1 MNVDPWRCGTDRHGR
16 SHGSVLQSCM
26 SSHCVKIPKACR
38 LNLLMQ
44 AGGDTDMWD
53 EEKAGSKIIS
63 ELWKEWD
70 TNLEDDLI

>member
-1 MNVDPWRCGTDRHGR
+1 
-16 SHGSVLQSCM
+16 
-26 SSHCVKIPKACR
+26 
-38 LNLLMQ
+38 MQ